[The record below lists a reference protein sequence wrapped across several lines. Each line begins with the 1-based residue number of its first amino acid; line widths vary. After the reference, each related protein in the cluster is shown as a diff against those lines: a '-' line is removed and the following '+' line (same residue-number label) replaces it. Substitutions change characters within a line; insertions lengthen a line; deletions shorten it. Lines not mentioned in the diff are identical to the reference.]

1 MDCPLRW
8 SHLPLLGALFLV
20 GWRISTCI
28 KVQFIVVLEFLA
40 TAMLLLTVQVS
51 NATLL
56 LIALIMYGFLGKL
69 AVEPIIISWLGEN
82 APKIGIGTTLGV
94 FNFFG
99 MMSSV
104 IAPALTG
111 KISDTT
117 GSKVM
122 GFYIAVVILL
132 IGTILFMLVNLK
144 KRGADSSNK

>member
-1 MDCPLRW
+1 
-8 SHLPLLGALFLV
+8 
-20 GWRISTCI
+20 
-28 KVQFIVVLEFLA
+28 
-40 TAMLLLTVQVS
+40 
-51 NATLL
+51 
-56 LIALIMYGFLGKL
+56 
-69 AVEPIIISWLGEN
+69 
-82 APKIGIGTTLGV
+82 
-94 FNFFG
+94 

-144 KRGADSSNK
+144 KRRGRFCLINKKNNANLSFIE

>member
-1 MDCPLRW
+1 M
-8 SHLPLLGALFLV
+8 HK
-20 GWRISTCI
+20 

-40 TAMLLLTVQVS
+40 TAMLLLTVQVI
-51 NATLL
+51 NETL

>member
-1 MDCPLRW
+1 
-8 SHLPLLGALFLV
+8 
-20 GWRISTCI
+20 
-28 KVQFIVVLEFLA
+28 
-40 TAMLLLTVQVS
+40 
-51 NATLL
+51 
-56 LIALIMYGFLGKL
+56 
-69 AVEPIIISWLGEN
+69 
-82 APKIGIGTTLGV
+82 
-94 FNFFG
+94 

-144 KRGADSSNK
+144 NAGQIRLINKNNANLSFAE

>member
-1 MDCPLRW
+1 
-8 SHLPLLGALFLV
+8 
-20 GWRISTCI
+20 
-28 KVQFIVVLEFLA
+28 
-40 TAMLLLTVQVS
+40 
-51 NATLL
+51 
-56 LIALIMYGFLGKL
+56 
-69 AVEPIIISWLGEN
+69 
-82 APKIGIGTTLGV
+82 
-94 FNFFG
+94 
-99 MMSSV
+99 MSSV

>member
-1 MDCPLRW
+1 
-8 SHLPLLGALFLV
+8 
-20 GWRISTCI
+20 
-28 KVQFIVVLEFLA
+28 
-40 TAMLLLTVQVS
+40 
-51 NATLL
+51 
-56 LIALIMYGFLGKL
+56 MYGFLGKL

-82 APKIGIGTTLGV
+82 APKIRIGTTLGV